1 MTRDL
6 DLGIAARQ
14 VRALLVQPPGA
25 RWLLLLGHGAG
36 AGMQHPF
43 MEDIAGRLAGRRV
56 ATLRYE
62 YPYMRAGSRRPDHA
76 GILEQV
82 SRGVAEWAAVQCAE
96 YRLAAGGKSMGG
108 RMTSRAHAA
117 APLPRVERLVFL
129 GFPLHPARHAVS
141 RAGRPSP
148 RHRDADALRAGW
160 PGQAR
165 RAAPHPRRLRT
176 ARRTCDAAPRGR
188 TRTTASTSPGAAAA
202 RAMACW
208 TSIAGTVAAWL
219 DGAPDTR
226 GRP

>member
-129 GFPLHPARHAVS
+129 GFPLHPAGTPSVARADHLHGIATPMLFVQGGRDRLAALPLIRDVCERLGARATLHLVEHADHGFDVT
-141 RAGRPSP
+141 
-148 RHRDADALRAGW
+148 
-160 PGQAR
+160 R
-165 RAAPHPRRLRT
+165 RS
-176 ARRTCDAAPRGR
+176 GR
-188 TRTTASTSPGAAAA
+188 TRDGVLDGIAAA
-202 RAMACW
+202 
-208 TSIAGTVAAWL
+208 VAAWL
-219 DGAPDTR
+219 GDA
-226 GRP
+226 